1 MQETYASP
9 VNKVVE
15 MTHICKS
22 FGTVD
27 ALKDVHFELR
37 RGEILSLLGEN
48 GSGKTTLMNVLSGIY
63 FPDMG
68 EIRING
74 NPVAICEPKDAFALN
89 IGMVHQHYKLVEVFT
104 AAENIVLGLPGG
116 TTINRRA
123 LARHIKEIADR
134 YGFNIEPNKKVYDM
148 SISEKQTVEIVKALY
163 RGADILILD
172 EPTAV
177 LTPQETEKLFDI
189 MRAMKDDN
197 KSIILITHKLNE
209 VLAVSDRVTVLR
221 KGEYIDTVETKDAS
235 VQSLTDM
242 MVGRSVSLEIDRPV
256 IGDKKPVLRVTSL
269 TCLTPDKA
277 LALEDVNFEAYGGE
291 ILGIAGISGSGQRE
305 LCEAITGLHP
315 IAGGA
320 ILYQSYVNGFEV
332 EENLVGK
339 SPSEI
344 VKKGIALAFV
354 PEDRLGM
361 GLVPSLDMVDNIM
374 LKSYRKNKS
383 FFVDRKTPQRV
394 AERLVEE
401 LEIVTPDVFT
411 PIRKLSGG
419 NVQKVLVGREIDS
432 APRLLIVA
440 YPVRGLDINSSYTIY
455 RLLNEQKEK
464 GVAVMFIGED
474 LDVLMEI
481 SDRLLVLSG
490 GRVMGVVDPRRTS
503 KQAIGLMMLG
513 HELEEDQEGAAAV

>member
-1 MQETYASP
+1 MELNQ
-9 VNKVVE
+9 VGHDHVVE
-15 MTHICKS
+15 MAHVCKN
-22 FGTVD
+22 FGTVE
-27 ALKDVHFELR
+27 ALKDVHLELR

-48 GSGKTTLMNVLSGIY
+48 GSGKTTLMNILSGIY
-63 FPDMG
+63 FPDKG

-74 NPVAICEPKDAFALN
+74 TPVAICEPKDAFALN

-116 TTINRRA
+116 TTINRRT
-123 LARHIKEIADR
+123 LARHVKEIADR
-134 YGFNIEPNKKVYDM
+134 YGFSIEPNKKVYDM

-177 LTPQETEKLFDI
+177 LTPQETEKLFEI
-189 MRAMKDDN
+189 MRAMKEDN

-221 KGEYIDTVETKDAS
+221 KGEYIDTVDTKEAS

-256 IGDKKPVLRVTSL
+256 IGDKKPVLRITSL
-269 TCLTPDKA
+269 TCLTPDKG
-277 LALEDVNFEAYGGE
+277 LALEDINFEAYGGE
-291 ILGIAGISGSGQRE
+291 ILGIAGISGSGQKE
-305 LCEAITGLHP
+305 LCEAITGLYP
-315 IAGGA
+315 VAGGA
-320 ILYQSYVNGFEV
+320 VLYQNYVNGFEV
-332 EENLVGK
+332 EENLVGR

-344 VKKGIALAFV
+344 VKKGVALAFV

-374 LKSYRKNKS
+374 LKSYRKNKG
-383 FFVDRKTPQRV
+383 FFVDRKTPQKV

-464 GVAVMFIGED
+464 GVAVIFIGED

-490 GRVMGVVDPRRTS
+490 GRIMGVVDPRRTS

-513 HELEEDQEGAAAV
+513 HELDDEGKGAAAV

>member
-1 MQETYASP
+1 MQELQQP
-9 VNKVVE
+9 VFENIVE

-22 FGTVD
+22 FGTVQ
-27 ALKDVHFELR
+27 ALKDVHLELR
-37 RGEILSLLGEN
+37 KGEILSLLGEN

-63 FPDMG
+63 FPDLG
-68 EIRING
+68 EVRING
-74 NPVAICEPKDAFALN
+74 VPVAICEPKDAFALN
-89 IGMVHQHYKLVEVFT
+89 IGMVHQHYKLVEVFS
-104 AAENIVLGLPGG
+104 AAENIVLGLPGA

-123 LARHIKEIADR
+123 LARHVKEIADK
-134 YGFNIEPNKKVYDM
+134 YGFQIDPNKKIYDM

-163 RGADILILD
+163 RGANILILD

-177 LTPQETEKLFDI
+177 LTPQETEKLFEI
-189 MRAMKDDN
+189 MRAMKADN

-209 VLAVSDRVTVLR
+209 VLEVSDRVTVLR
-221 KGEYIDTVETKDAS
+221 KGEYIDTISTKDAS

-242 MVGRSVSLEIDRPV
+242 MVGRSVSLEIDRPI
-256 IGDKKPVLRVTSL
+256 IGDKRPILRVTSL
-269 TCLTPDKA
+269 SCLTPDKTR
-277 LALEDVNFEAYGGE
+277 ALEDVNFEAYGGE

-305 LCEAITGLHP
+305 LCEAIAGLYP
-315 IAGGA
+315 VAGGA
-320 ILYQSYVNGFEV
+320 VLYQGTVNGFQV

-339 SPSEI
+339 TPNEI
-344 VKKGIALAFV
+344 GKKGVALAFV

-361 GLVPSLDMVDNIM
+361 GLVPSLDMVDNVM
-374 LKSYRKNKS
+374 LKSYRQNKS

-394 AERLVEE
+394 AEKLVED

-419 NVQKVLVGREIDS
+419 NVQKVLVGREIHS

-440 YPVRGLDINSSYTIY
+440 YPVRGLDINSSYAIY

-490 GRVMGVVDPRRTS
+490 GRVMGIVDPRRSS

-513 HELEEDQEGAAAV
+513 HEVEKKEGASAV

>member
-1 MQETYASP
+1 MQEFQEPA
-9 VNKVVE
+9 VDHVVE
-15 MTHICKS
+15 MSHICKN
-22 FGTVD
+22 FGTVE
-27 ALKDVHFELR
+27 ALKDVHLELR

-63 FPDMG
+63 FPDLG
-68 EIRING
+68 EVRING
-74 NPVAICEPKDAFALN
+74 TPVAICEPRDAFALN

-104 AAENIVLGLPGG
+104 AAENIVLGLPGAL
-116 TTINRRA
+116 TINRRA
-123 LARHIKEIADR
+123 LARHVREIADR
-134 YGFNIEPNKKVYDM
+134 YGFRIDPNKKVYDM
-148 SISEKQTVEIVKALY
+148 SISEKQTVEIIKVLY

-177 LTPQETEKLFDI
+177 LTPQETDSLFEI
-189 MRAMKDDN
+189 LRAMKKDN

-221 KGEYIDTVETKDAS
+221 KGEYIDTVETCDAS
-235 VQSLTDM
+235 IQSLTDM
-242 MVGRSVSLEIDRPV
+242 MVGRSVSLEIDRPI
-256 IGDKKPVLRVTSL
+256 IGDKRPVLRITSL
-269 TCLTPDKA
+269 TCLTPDKTR
-277 LALEDVNFEAYGGE
+277 ALEDVDLEAYGGE
-291 ILGIAGISGSGQRE
+291 ILGIAGITGSGQRE

-320 ILYQSYVNGFEV
+320 ILYKGYVNGFEV
-332 EENLVGK
+332 EENIVGK
-339 SPSEI
+339 SPNEI
-344 VKKGIALAFV
+344 ARKGIALAFV

-374 LKSYRKNKS
+374 LKSYKQRKS
-383 FFVDRKTPQRV
+383 FLVDRKTPQKI

-419 NVQKVLVGREIDS
+419 NVQKILVGREIDS
-432 APRLLIVA
+432 NPRLLIVA

-455 RLLNEQKEK
+455 RLLNQQKER
-464 GVAVMFIGED
+464 GVAVIFIGED

-481 SDRLLVLSG
+481 SDRLLVLHS
-490 GRVMGVVDPRRTS
+490 GRVMGVVEPRRTS
-503 KQAIGLMMLG
+503 KQTIGLMMLG
-513 HELEEDQEGAAAV
+513 HQHPGQEGDKAV

>member
-1 MQETYASP
+1 MQEFQEPA
-9 VNKVVE
+9 VDHVVE
-15 MTHICKS
+15 MSHICKN
-22 FGTVD
+22 FGTVE
-27 ALKDVHFELR
+27 ALKDVHLELR

-63 FPDMG
+63 FPDLG
-68 EIRING
+68 EVRING
-74 NPVAICEPKDAFALN
+74 TPVAICEPRDAFALN

-104 AAENIVLGLPGG
+104 AAENIVLGLPGAL
-116 TTINRRA
+116 TINRRA
-123 LARHIKEIADR
+123 LARHVREIADR
-134 YGFNIEPNKKVYDM
+134 YGFRIDPNKKVYDM
-148 SISEKQTVEIVKALY
+148 SISEKQTVEIIKVLY

-177 LTPQETEKLFDI
+177 LTPQETDSLFEI
-189 MRAMKDDN
+189 LRAMKKDN

-221 KGEYIDTVETKDAS
+221 KGEYIDTVETCDAS
-235 VQSLTDM
+235 IQSLTDM
-242 MVGRSVSLEIDRPV
+242 MVGRSVSLEIDRPI
-256 IGDKKPVLRVTSL
+256 IGDKRPVLRITSL
-269 TCLTPDKA
+269 TCLTPDKTR
-277 LALEDVNFEAYGGE
+277 ALEDVDLEAYGGE
-291 ILGIAGISGSGQRE
+291 ILGIAGITGSGQRE

-320 ILYQSYVNGFEV
+320 ILYKGYVNGFEV
-332 EENLVGK
+332 EENIVGK
-339 SPSEI
+339 SPNEI
-344 VKKGIALAFV
+344 ARKGIALAFV

-374 LKSYRKNKS
+374 LKSYKQRKS
-383 FFVDRKTPQRV
+383 FLVDRKTPQKV

-419 NVQKVLVGREIDS
+419 NVQKILVGREIDS
-432 APRLLIVA
+432 NPRLLIVA

-455 RLLNEQKEK
+455 RLLNQQKER
-464 GVAVMFIGED
+464 GVAVIFIGED

-481 SDRLLVLSG
+481 SDRLLVLHS
-490 GRVMGVVDPRRTS
+490 GRVMGVVEPRRTS
-503 KQAIGLMMLG
+503 KQTIGLMMLG
-513 HELEEDQEGAAAV
+513 HQHPGQEGDKAV

>member
-1 MQETYASP
+1 MS
-9 VNKVVE
+9 
-15 MTHICKS
+15 HICKN
-22 FGTVD
+22 FGTVE
-27 ALKDVHFELR
+27 ALKDVHLELR

-63 FPDMG
+63 FPDLG
-68 EIRING
+68 EVRING
-74 NPVAICEPKDAFALN
+74 TPVAICEPRDAFALN

-104 AAENIVLGLPGG
+104 AAENIVLGLPGAL
-116 TTINRRA
+116 TINRRA
-123 LARHIKEIADR
+123 LARHVREIADR
-134 YGFNIEPNKKVYDM
+134 YGFRIDPNKKVYDM
-148 SISEKQTVEIVKALY
+148 SISEKQTVEIIKVLY

-177 LTPQETEKLFDI
+177 LTPQETDSLFEI
-189 MRAMKDDN
+189 LRAMKKDN

-221 KGEYIDTVETKDAS
+221 KGEYIDTVETCDAS
-235 VQSLTDM
+235 IQSLTDM
-242 MVGRSVSLEIDRPV
+242 MVGRSVSLEIDRPI
-256 IGDKKPVLRVTSL
+256 IGDKRPVLRITSL
-269 TCLTPDKA
+269 TCLTPDKTR
-277 LALEDVNFEAYGGE
+277 ALEDVDLEAYGGE
-291 ILGIAGISGSGQRE
+291 ILGIAGITGSGQRE

-320 ILYQSYVNGFEV
+320 ILYKGYVNGFEV
-332 EENLVGK
+332 EENIVGK
-339 SPSEI
+339 SPNEI
-344 VKKGIALAFV
+344 ARKGIALAFV

-374 LKSYRKNKS
+374 LKSYKQRKS
-383 FFVDRKTPQRV
+383 FLVDRKTPQKV

-419 NVQKVLVGREIDS
+419 NVQKILVGREIDS
-432 APRLLIVA
+432 NPRLLIVA

-455 RLLNEQKEK
+455 RLLNQQKER
-464 GVAVMFIGED
+464 GVAVIFIGED

-481 SDRLLVLSG
+481 SDRLLVLHS
-490 GRVMGVVDPRRTS
+490 GRVMGVVEPRRTS
-503 KQAIGLMMLG
+503 KQTIGLMMLG
-513 HELEEDQEGAAAV
+513 HQHPGQEGDKAV